1 MQVATQSVAAAS
13 EDLYMS
19 MGSRRGMVA
28 STTGIQASEVDVW
41 SVNWPTLMKE
51 VLCVCI

>member
-13 EDLYMS
+13 EDLYVS